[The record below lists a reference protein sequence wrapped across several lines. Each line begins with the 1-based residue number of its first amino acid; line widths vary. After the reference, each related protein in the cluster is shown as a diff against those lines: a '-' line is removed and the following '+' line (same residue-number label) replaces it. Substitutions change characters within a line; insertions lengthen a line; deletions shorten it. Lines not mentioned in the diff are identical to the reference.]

1 MKKLILTA
9 AILLTSLSQAQ
20 ARPEMVKLKND
31 KQQNKED
38 MARSRAAQVRLS
50 KIQDPEVRKAL
61 QAAFD
66 SMGLECRR

>member
-9 AILLTSLSQAQ
+9 VILFASLSQVQ
-20 ARPEMVKLKND
+20 ARPELVKLKAD
-31 KQQNKED
+31 KQQTREYLG
-38 MARSRAAQVRLS
+38 RTRAAQVRLS

-66 SMGLECRR
+66 SMGLECKK